1 VSFRGLTVFI
11 IENIFT
17 NTESTFFHIMGTIL
31 LHFKN
36 NMLFLPWYILVKL
49 KVLVVFIKIS
59 FKVIFLKYGCLE
71 GILRR
76 H

>member
-1 VSFRGLTVFI
+1 
-11 IENIFT
+11 
-17 NTESTFFHIMGTIL
+17 MGTIL
-31 LHFKN
+31 LHFEN

-49 KVLVVFIKIS
+49 KILVVFIKIS
-59 FKVIFLKYGCLE
+59 FKVIFLKYSCLE